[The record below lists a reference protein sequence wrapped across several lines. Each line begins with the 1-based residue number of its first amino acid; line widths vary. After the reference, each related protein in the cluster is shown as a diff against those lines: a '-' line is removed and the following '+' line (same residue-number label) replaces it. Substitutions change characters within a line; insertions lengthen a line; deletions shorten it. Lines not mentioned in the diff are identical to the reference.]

1 MTKIVT
7 AIAEENILKKMVRN
21 KLIEN
26 KNILYREA
34 IIDILKK
41 DKKIDM
47 IIISEKTP
55 GEMNL
60 INLVKNIK
68 KINKKIK
75 IIVILENK
83 KMEETLK
90 KINIIDIYYNNIVSI
105 YKLVENLKEKR
116 NKDINLKNKFIN
128 IIKNI
133 FKYKQINSIKNKNN
147 IICLFGEDRI
157 NKKIIEL
164 IIEKKL
170 IIKNKKIIIINL
182 KINNKNKTNK
192 KIIKINKSKNS
203 YYLITKE
210 SYKIKE
216 KIIDKNIKEIININ
230 AILKNKNNLIKK
242 RIIKKIINKY
252 IKNHYYIIFN
262 INFLKKKINKIP
274 IQLKNINYMVFENN
288 INNLLKLYRYKNKNK
303 NIYLIIINYYKNN
316 VSKYF
321 YKIILKNKFK
331 KIKIININ
339 Y

>member
-41 DKKIDM
+41 DKKIDI

-288 INNLLKLYRYKNKNK
+288 INNLLKLYRYKNKN
-303 NIYLIIINYYKNN
+303 IYLIIINYYKNN

-331 KIKIININ
+331 KIKKINKN

>member
-41 DKKIDM
+41 DKKIDI

-60 INLVKNIK
+60 INLVKHIK

>member
-164 IIEKKL
+164 
-170 IIKNKKIIIINL
+170 KN
-182 KINNKNKTNK
+182 
-192 KIIKINKSKNS
+192 
-203 YYLITKE
+203 
-210 SYKIKE
+210 
-216 KIIDKNIKEIININ
+216 
-230 AILKNKNNLIKK
+230 
-242 RIIKKIINKY
+242 
-252 IKNHYYIIFN
+252 
-262 INFLKKKINKIP
+262 
-274 IQLKNINYMVFENN
+274 
-288 INNLLKLYRYKNKNK
+288 
-303 NIYLIIINYYKNN
+303 
-316 VSKYF
+316 F
-321 YKIILKNKFK
+321 YKVII
-331 KIKIININ
+331 
-339 Y
+339 

>member
-41 DKKIDM
+41 DKKIDI

-288 INNLLKLYRYKNKNK
+288 INNLLKLYRYKNKN
-303 NIYLIIINYYKNN
+303 IYLIIINYYKNN

>member
-288 INNLLKLYRYKNKNK
+288 INNLLKLYRYKNKN
-303 NIYLIIINYYKNN
+303 IYLIIINYYKNN

>member
-41 DKKIDM
+41 DKKIDI

-252 IKNHYYIIFN
+252 TKNHYYIIFN

-288 INNLLKLYRYKNKNK
+288 INNLLKLYRYKNKN
-303 NIYLIIINYYKNN
+303 IYLIIINYYKNN

>member
-41 DKKIDM
+41 DKKIEI

-288 INNLLKLYRYKNKNK
+288 INNLLKLYRYKNKN
-303 NIYLIIINYYKNN
+303 IYYKNN